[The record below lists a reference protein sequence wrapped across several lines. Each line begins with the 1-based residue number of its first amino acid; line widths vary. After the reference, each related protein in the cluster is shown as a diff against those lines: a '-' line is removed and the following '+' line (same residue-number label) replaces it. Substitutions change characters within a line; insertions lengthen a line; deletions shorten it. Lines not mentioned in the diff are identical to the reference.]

1 MQDVRIRTARPEDA
15 AGLAR
20 LMGYLG
26 YPTTPEQMMLRLE
39 RVLPDP
45 DYRTLVAEA
54 GGAPAGMVGV
64 FRGWAY
70 SYDPPYARVLALVVD
85 PSRRGSGVGAALMGA
100 AEAWAREVGAGSV
113 HLTTA
118 ARREGAHRFYE
129 RLGYEGTGLRYR
141 KALG

>member
-1 MQDVRIRTARPEDA
+1 MDDVRIRTAGPEDTA
-15 AGLAR
+15 ELAR
-20 LMGYLG
+20 LMGHLG
-26 YPTTPEQMMLRLE
+26 YPTTAGQMAARLE
-39 RVLPDP
+39 PILSDP

-54 GGAPAGMVGV
+54 GGGLVGMVGV
-64 FRGWAY
+64 FRGRAY

-85 PSRRGSGVGAALMGA
+85 PACRGSGVGAALMGA

-118 ARREGAHRFYE
+118 SQREGAHRFYE

-141 KALG
+141 KPLG